1 LFAKFLSLILGGIL
15 VSWESN
21 AMFQVSFCFM
31 HRMPGYRYEVE
42 CDEQAIGSHAKNLDV
57 SYRSKGKLRFYTPRI
72 KEKWQKWQPMGG

>member
-1 LFAKFLSLILGGIL
+1 
-15 VSWESN
+15 
-21 AMFQVSFCFM
+21 M

-72 KEKWQKWQPMGG
+72 KEKWQKWQKWQPMGG

>member
-1 LFAKFLSLILGGIL
+1 
-15 VSWESN
+15 
-21 AMFQVSFCFM
+21 M